1 MIKKIVLEK
10 DEYIGAVVPENAF
23 GPGWFNEVIWVYVIN
38 PSKGTYR
45 LESIQPNE
53 RTKEL
58 DVLFSIGES
67 INSKLINSIP
77 VIRNN

>member
-1 MIKKIVLEK
+1 MEK
-10 DEYIGAVVPENAF
+10 DEYIGAVVPQNTF
-23 GPGWFNEVIWVYVIN
+23 GSGWFNEVIWVYIIN
-38 PSKGTYR
+38 PKEGTYR

-67 INSKLINSIP
+67 INSKLIASVP
-77 VIRNN
+77 VIQNK